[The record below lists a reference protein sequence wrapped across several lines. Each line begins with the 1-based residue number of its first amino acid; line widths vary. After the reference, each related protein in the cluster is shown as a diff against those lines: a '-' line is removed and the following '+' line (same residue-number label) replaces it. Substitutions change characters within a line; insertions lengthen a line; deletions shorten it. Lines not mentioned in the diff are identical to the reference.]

1 MKSHLVLDFESVPG
15 KILWVHVEQNF
26 LEGGKVT
33 ANTFFED
40 AFMAYEPEII
50 SEIGLDKLTN
60 LKKNKEFLKRYN
72 SLLKSTD
79 KVIKYNSIRNIKESS
94 KKLSITDQAE
104 ILHMSNILE
113 EQNLKPSISCL
124 FLV

>member
-15 KILWVHVEQNF
+15 KILWVHGEQTF

-40 AFMAYEPEII
+40 AFLAYEPEII
-50 SEIGLDKLTN
+50 SEIGLDKVPN
-60 LKKNKEFLKRYN
+60 LKKNKDFLKRYN
-72 SLLKSTD
+72 SLLKYAD
-79 KVIKYNSIRNIKESS
+79 KVIKYNSTQKIKESS
-94 KKLSITDQAE
+94 KKLSVTDQTE
-104 ILHMSNILE
+104 IIHMSNILE
-113 EQNLKPSISCL
+113 ELNLKPSISCL

>member
-72 SLLKSTD
+72 SLLKSAD

-104 ILHMSNILE
+104 IIHMSNILE

>member
-1 MKSHLVLDFESVPG
+1 MRSHLVLDFESVPG
-15 KILWVHVEQNF
+15 KILWVHGEQNF

-72 SLLKSTD
+72 SLLKSAD

-104 ILHMSNILE
+104 IIHMSNVLE